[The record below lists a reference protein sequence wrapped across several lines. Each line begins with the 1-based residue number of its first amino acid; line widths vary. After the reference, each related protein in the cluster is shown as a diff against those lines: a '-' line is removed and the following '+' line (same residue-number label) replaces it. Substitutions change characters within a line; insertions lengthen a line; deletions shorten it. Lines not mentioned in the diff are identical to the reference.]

1 MTMRLPA
8 LLAAL
13 LWSGIA
19 MAQPVKSL
27 QFFDAPVFDN
37 QLSDT
42 LASKEQVQVRFPPG
56 VPMASMPP
64 RVSMWVV
71 AVQNKGGSV
80 QVAGSKD
87 GTQEQFVQLLRPI
100 ALSVVSG
107 FIGSAFPSV
116 TDLLGF
122 LREYRL
128 FRNLD
133 GYDAMLVFDKDSG
146 HLVQMIMLPRS

>member
-1 MTMRLPA
+1 MRLLA

-13 LWSGIA
+13 LWSGLA

-27 QFFDAPVFDN
+27 QFFDAPVFDQ
-37 QLSDT
+37 QLSES
-42 LASKEQVQVRFPPG
+42 LASKGQVQVQFPPG
-56 VPMASMPP
+56 VALASMPP
-64 RVSMWVV
+64 RVSMWVA

-87 GTQEQFVQLLRPI
+87 GKQEQFVQLLRPI

-116 TDLLGF
+116 TDVLGF

-128 FRNLD
+128 FRNVD
-133 GYDAMLVFDKDSG
+133 GYNAMLVFDKDSG
-146 HLVQMIMLPRS
+146 HLVQMTLLPKE

>member
-1 MTMRLPA
+1 MRLLA
-8 LLAAL
+8 LLAML
-13 LWSGIA
+13 LWPGLA
-19 MAQPVKSL
+19 AAQPATSL
-27 QFFDAPVFDN
+27 QFFDAPVFDT
-37 QLSDT
+37 QLSDS
-42 LASKEQVQVRFPPG
+42 LASKGQVQVRFPPG
-56 VPMASMPP
+56 VPMASLPP
-64 RVSMWVV
+64 RVSMWVA

-87 GTQEQFVQLLRPI
+87 GRQEQCVRLLRPI

-116 TDLLGF
+116 TDVLGF

-146 HLVQMIMLPRS
+146 HLVQMNMLPRS

>member
-1 MTMRLPA
+1 MRYLLA
-8 LLAAL
+8 LLLAL
-13 LWSGIA
+13 WAGA
-19 MAQPVKSL
+19 VAAQPVRSL
-27 QFFDAPVFDN
+27 QFFDAPVFDQ
-37 QLSDT
+37 QLSDS
-42 LASKEQVQVRFPPG
+42 LASKGQVQVQFPPG
-56 VPMASMPP
+56 VALASMPP
-64 RVSMWVV
+64 RVSMWVA

-87 GTQEQFVQLLRPI
+87 GKQEQFVQLLRPI

-116 TDLLGF
+116 TDVLGF

-133 GYDAMLVFDKDSG
+133 GYDATLTFDRDSG
-146 HLVQMIMLPRS
+146 HLVQMTLLPKG

>member
-1 MTMRLPA
+1 MRYWLA
-8 LLAAL
+8 LLLAL
-13 LWSGIA
+13 WAGVVA
-19 MAQPVKSL
+19 AQPARSL
-27 QFFDAPVFDN
+27 QFFDAPVFDQ
-37 QLSDT
+37 QLSDS
-42 LASKEQVQVRFPPG
+42 LAAKGQVQVQFPPG
-56 VPMASMPP
+56 VPLASMPP
-64 RVSMWVV
+64 RVSMWVA

-87 GTQEQFVQLLRPI
+87 GKQEQFVQLLRPI

-116 TDLLGF
+116 TDVLGF

-133 GYDAMLVFDKDSG
+133 GYDATLTFDRDSG
-146 HLVQMIMLPRS
+146 HLVQMNLLPKG